1 MFSLTYYNA
10 SGYEPKPGAQLA
22 PSSSIKRHQI
32 SDAQLKILPVF
43 DYAGMQSQFADSLK
57 DLFLTWRLV
66 FLVKNVPVISPMM
79 VVPVRWSQCPSHDD
93 SCEYVL
99 LTTGAA
105 GKGRTRGVGQ

>member
-1 MFSLTYYNA
+1 MFSSTYNNA

-22 PSSSIKRHQI
+22 LSSPIKRQQI
-32 SDAQLKILPVF
+32 SDAQLKILPAF
-43 DYAGMQSQFADSLK
+43 GYAGKQAQFADSLK

-66 FLVKNVPVISPMM
+66 FLVKNVPVISQ
-79 VVPVRWSQCPSHDD
+79 RDQYGGRSALSHND

-105 GKGRTRGVGQ
+105 RKGRTRGVGQ